1 VNRIGSLLR
10 AAAIALLV
18 CFCAFAPRA
27 ATQRAAA
34 AEPACSGLETAGLV
48 ANTIVTSARTV
59 AADAAPNIPAYCEV
73 VATIRPVPGSNIGV
87 VYRLPD
93 DWNGKLLGIGGG
105 GFAGDVTLA
114 GAAQG
119 LIRGYAVIETDT
131 GHSSTNPTDGSFMID
146 APGKINRVTLTDFG
160 FRAVHEMTLA
170 GKAIVAHYYGHG
182 PSKSYFEGCSTGGRQ
197 GFTEVQ
203 RFPDDYDGVISG
215 APLYD
220 LRAQTSALFRIQF
233 FQKDPAS
240 KITPAQ
246 VQTINADVLRACDLN
261 DGVRDGV
268 IEDPA
273 NCKWDPAAIA
283 CKGGNDA
290 GTGCLTARQVMAVRR
305 SYNGIATQDG
315 RVAAFPLPRGGELQ
329 WTPFSIGGTPTNPFG
344 LNFPLGVQY
353 FMDVIYANPNQAW
366 DSITPEQALGAIGQS
381 DTAPLVTANNP
392 DVSAFFKRG
401 GKWIM
406 WHGLYD
412 PAPSPQAT
420 LEYYHAALAASA
432 KKMGVSEAA
441 LASDVRV
448 FLAPGVYHCG
458 GGPGPDQF
466 DLLSA
471 LDDWA
476 AGGKPPARILAT
488 KTASPLS
495 RPLCVYP
502 AQARFTGSGDSNRAE
517 NFICK

>member
-1 VNRIGSLLR
+1 MNRTASLLR
-10 AAAIALLV
+10 PAAIALLV
-18 CFCAFAPRA
+18 LICAFAPRA
-27 ATQRAAA
+27 ATLRAAA
-34 AEPACSGLETAGLV
+34 AEPACGALATAGLV
-48 ANTIVTSARTV
+48 ANTTVTSARMV
-59 AADAAPNIPAYCEV
+59 FAGAAPNIPAYCEV
-73 VATIRPVPGSNIGV
+73 VATIRPVAGSNIGV

-93 DWNGKLLGIGGG
+93 DWNGKMLGVGGA
-105 GFAGDVTLA
+105 GFAGDLTLA

-119 LIRGYAVIETDT
+119 LTRGYAVIATDT
-131 GHSSTNPTDGSFMID
+131 GHSATSPLDGSFMID
-146 APGKINRVTLTDFG
+146 APGKIDRVALTDFG
-160 FRAVHEMTLA
+160 YRAVHEMTLA
-170 GKAIVAHYYGHG
+170 GKSLIARYYRRA

-203 RFPDDYDGVISG
+203 RFPTDYDGVISG

-233 FQKDPAS
+233 FQKDPSA

-246 VQTINADVLRACDLN
+246 VRTINADVLRACDLN

-273 NCKWDPAAIA
+273 TCKWDPAQLA
-283 CKGGNDA
+283 CKGGDA

-329 WTPFSIGGTPTNPFG
+329 WTALSIGGTPDNPFG

-366 DSITPEQALGAIGQS
+366 DSITPEQALDAIGQS
-381 DTAPLVTANNP
+381 ETAPLVTANDP

-406 WHGLYD
+406 WHGLDD
-412 PAPSPQAT
+412 PAPSPQGT

-432 KKMGVSEAA
+432 KRMGVNEAA
-441 LASDVRV
+441 LAADVRV

-458 GGPGPDQF
+458 GGPGPDRF
-466 DLLSA
+466 DLLAA

-476 AGGKPPARILAT
+476 AGGKPPARIIAT
-488 KTASPLS
+488 KAGSPLS
-495 RPLCVYP
+495 RPLCAYP
-502 AQARFTGSGDSNRAE
+502 AQARYTGSGDPDRAE
-517 NFICK
+517 NFACK

>member
-1 VNRIGSLLR
+1 VNRIASLLR
-10 AAAIALLV
+10 PAAIALLV

-27 ATQRAAA
+27 AALRASA

-48 ANTIVTSARTV
+48 PNTTVTSARMVV
-59 AADAAPNIPAYCEV
+59 AGAAPNLPAYCEV
-73 VATIRPVPGSNIGV
+73 DATIRPVPGSNIGV
-87 VYRLPD
+87 VFRLPEA
-93 DWNGKLLGIGGG
+93 WNGKLLGVGGD
-105 GFAGDVTLA
+105 GFAGNLRVGA
-114 GAAQG
+114 AAQG

-131 GHSSTNPTDGSFMID
+131 GHPSTSPTDGSFMID
-146 APGKINRVTLTDFG
+146 APGKIDRITLTDFG

-170 GKAIVAHYYGHG
+170 GKAIVAHYYSRA

-215 APLYD
+215 APVYD
-220 LRAQTSALFRIQF
+220 LRVQTSALFRLQF
-233 FQKDPAS
+233 FQKDPSS
-240 KITPAQ
+240 KLTPKQ
-246 VQTINADVLRACDLN
+246 VQTVNAAVLRACDLN
-261 DGVRDGV
+261 DGVRDGI
-268 IEDPA
+268 IEDPS
-273 NCKWDPAAIA
+273 NCKWDPSELA
-283 CKGGNDA
+283 CKGDDA

-305 SYNGIATQDG
+305 SYNGISTPDG

-329 WTPFSIGGTPTNPFG
+329 WTPRSIGGTPDNPFG
-344 LNFPLGVQY
+344 TNFTLGVQY

-366 DSITPEQALGAIGQS
+366 DSITPEQALGDIGQS
-381 DTAPLVTANNP
+381 ETAPLVTANDP
-392 DVSAFFKRG
+392 DVSAFLKRG
-401 GKWIM
+401 GKWII
-406 WHGLYD
+406 WHGVYD
-412 PAPSPQAT
+412 PGPSPQGT

-441 LASDVRV
+441 LAADIRV

-466 DLLSA
+466 DMLAA

-476 AGGKPPARILAT
+476 AGGKPPVRIIAT
-488 KTASPLS
+488 KAGSPIS

-502 AQARFTGSGDSNRAE
+502 AQARYTGSGDTNRAE
-517 NFICK
+517 NFVCK